1 MVSIIHVDPNDIPVY
16 HLVTDI
22 FPIFI
27 YLFPYPFGNYDFMTL
42 MGQEIITSSDHPL
55 LFTIDLWAKS
65 FCCP

>member
-16 HLVTDI
+16 HLVIDI

-42 MGQEIITSSDHPL
+42 MGQEIIASSDHPL